1 MYTYRHAYIH
11 VYMCVFYIC
20 IYTYIYIYIYVDTP
34 SYVYMYIDITNLNAL
49 YTQRS
54 NMLLNN
60 DIQVQRPNTL
70 HNKIQPTYFP
80 FLLIT
85 NYLVEAKCMPGDT
98 HPVLSQK
105 HSQDFRIVA
114 CLDESPSRF
123 VHVVLG
129 WWVRRLAPF
138 LRCLVETST
147 KKKKAHSQ
155 SNKPTSTVGS
165 LKPPS
170 SFDRTIDLYSAALSA
185 EGYWIGFSERF
196 ITACLWKGW
205 LVPTDSISASRSSG
219 QSKCMAFTPWL
230 EVEVVVF
237 EVLIQDNRAD
247 CIASFLPKGDHI
259 EYPCRPPQD
268 RFGVLVADRT
278 A

>member
-1 MYTYRHAYIH
+1 M
-11 VYMCVFYIC
+11 
-20 IYTYIYIYIYVDTP
+20 YIYVDTP
-34 SYVYMYIDITNLNAL
+34 SYVYIYIDITNLNAL

-54 NMLLNN
+54 KMLLNN

-105 HSQDFRIVA
+105 HSQDVSIVA

-123 VHVVLG
+123 VHVGLG

-155 SNKPTSTVGS
+155 SNQPTSTVGS

-170 SFDRTIDLYSAALSA
+170 SFDRTIDLYSVALSA
-185 EGYWIGFSERF
+185 EGVTVAEKGYGERF
-196 ITACLWKGW
+196 ITSCLWQGCP
-205 LVPTDSISASRSSG
+205 VPTPIRNMHLG
-219 QSKCMAFTPWL
+219 QSSKRRAWH
-230 EVEVVVF
+230 
-237 EVLIQDNRAD
+237 LIRGWK
-247 CIASFLPKGDHI
+247 SKS
-259 EYPCRPPQD
+259 
-268 RFGVLVADRT
+268 
-278 A
+278 

>member
-1 MYTYRHAYIH
+1 
-11 VYMCVFYIC
+11 
-20 IYTYIYIYIYVDTP
+20 
-34 SYVYMYIDITNLNAL
+34 
-49 YTQRS
+49 
-54 NMLLNN
+54 MLLNN

-155 SNKPTSTVGS
+155 SNKPKQCHLQASIGQFICTV
-165 LKPPS
+165 LH
-170 SFDRTIDLYSAALSA
+170 
-185 EGYWIGFSERF
+185 
-196 ITACLWKGW
+196 C
-205 LVPTDSISASRSSG
+205 
-219 QSKCMAFTPWL
+219 
-230 EVEVVVF
+230 
-237 EVLIQDNRAD
+237 
-247 CIASFLPKGDHI
+247 LPKGLRWPI
-259 EYPCRPPQD
+259 
-268 RFGVLVADRT
+268 GVTVTDS
-278 A
+278 

>member
-1 MYTYRHAYIH
+1 
-11 VYMCVFYIC
+11 
-20 IYTYIYIYIYVDTP
+20 
-34 SYVYMYIDITNLNAL
+34 MYIDITNLNAL

-54 NMLLNN
+54 KMLLNN

-105 HSQDFRIVA
+105 HSQDVRIVA

-147 KKKKAHSQ
+147 KKKRLTAKAINQLQQWVHLSHLQ
-155 SNKPTSTVGS
+155 ASIGQLICTV
-165 LKPPS
+165 LH
-170 SFDRTIDLYSAALSA
+170 
-185 EGYWIGFSERF
+185 
-196 ITACLWKGW
+196 C
-205 LVPTDSISASRSSG
+205 
-219 QSKCMAFTPWL
+219 
-230 EVEVVVF
+230 
-237 EVLIQDNRAD
+237 
-247 CIASFLPKGDHI
+247 LPKGLRW
-259 EYPCRPPQD
+259 PK
-268 RFGVLVADRT
+268 GVTVSDS
-278 A
+278 